1 MVARDEVPLEPLSAL
16 PTWVGALLERAAA
29 ERGVSVQ
36 AVWRSLAAAAP
47 ALAPAAAP
55 DAPPWLRMWAANACR
70 YAREADRHAALE
82 HEYRGL
88 ERLEA
93 AWDEAAQG
101 GERPEGTRPPAVRRG
116 TAPALDGWQA
126 FVSLV
131 PADSG
136 EERERIARLAVVV
149 ATLRSLAL
157 GPPVPAAR
165 EAYIRDAAELGAQ
178 AGALHFRSFEL
189 QSANQVMAWHI
200 AGARAA
206 SLRGRVEPVDVL
218 SRRNAKGG

>member
-1 MVARDEVPLEPLSAL
+1 MAARDGEQVESVSAL
-16 PTWVGALLERAAA
+16 PAWLGALLERAAA

-36 AVWRSLAAAAP
+36 AVWRALAAAAP
-47 ALAPAAAP
+47 SLAPAAAA

-101 GERPEGTRPPAVRRG
+101 GGRPEDTRPPAARRG

-126 FVSLV
+126 FVALV

-136 EERERIARLAVVV
+136 EDRERIARLALAV
-149 ATLRSLAL
+149 AALRSLAL

-165 EAYIRDAAELGAQ
+165 EAFIRDAAELGAQ

-206 SLRGRVEPVDVL
+206 SLRGRADPVDVL
-218 SRRNAKGG
+218 SRRDAKDR